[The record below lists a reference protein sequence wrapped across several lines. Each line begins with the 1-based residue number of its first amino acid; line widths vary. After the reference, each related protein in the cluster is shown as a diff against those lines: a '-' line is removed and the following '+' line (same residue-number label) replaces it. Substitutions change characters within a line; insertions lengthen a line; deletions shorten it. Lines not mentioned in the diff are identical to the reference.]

1 VEFLYEYGMF
11 VAKTLTIV
19 LGVLVVV
26 VGVIVALTKS
36 KEDRDEH
43 IEIKKLNDRY
53 SEITFAM
60 KAYMSSKDELK
71 KLEKAEKAKEKAMKK
86 APSDEEKQR
95 IFVVDFDGDI
105 KASAV
110 SDLREEVTAILMVA
124 RKQDEVFVRLQS
136 PGGMVNTYGLAASQ
150 LTRIKDKEI
159 TLTISVDKVA
169 ASGGYMMA
177 CVADKIL
184 AAPFAILGS
193 IGVVAQIPNFNR
205 LLKKHDID
213 YEMITAGEYKRTLTV
228 FGENTDEG
236 RGKFKEDIED
246 IHVLFKD
253 FVSTHRPVVD
263 IVKVSTG
270 EYWFGTRAKELDLVD
285 ELKTSDDY
293 LLDKVNEAD
302 LYSVK
307 HVEKKKLSDKFSG
320 FLQNVSEKVVTGW
333 WSKSREN
340 SL

>member
-1 VEFLYEYGMF
+1 MEFLYEYGMF
-11 VAKTLTIV
+11 VAKALTIV
-19 LGVLVVV
+19 LAVLVSV
-26 VGVIVALTKS
+26 VGVIVAVS
-36 KEDRDEH
+36 KNKEEHKEH
-43 IEIKKLNDRY
+43 IEIKKLNDKY
-53 SEITFAM
+53 EDIKMSM
-60 KAYMSSKDELK
+60 KSFMMNKAGLK
-71 KLEKAEKAKEKAMKK
+71 KLEKEQKAREKAAKKEV
-86 APSDEEKQR
+86 DDEKQR

-110 SDLREEVTAILMVA
+110 TNLREEITAILMVA

-150 LTRIKDKEI
+150 LSRIKAQDI
-159 TLTISVDKVA
+159 RLIISVDKVA

-205 LLKKHDID
+205 LLKKHDVD
-213 YEMITAGEYKRTLTV
+213 YEIVTAGEYKRTLTM
-228 FGENTDEG
+228 FGENTDQG
-236 RGKFKEDIED
+236 RTKFKEDIED

-253 FVSTHRPVVD
+253 FVVQNRPIVD
-263 IVKVSTG
+263 IAKVSTG
-270 EYWFGTRAKELDLVD
+270 EFWFGTRAKDLDLVD
-285 ELKTSDDY
+285 ELQTSDDY
-293 LLDKVNEAD
+293 LMEKVKDAD

-307 HVEKKKLSDKFSG
+307 HVEKKNLSDKFSG
-320 FLQNVSEKVVTGW
+320 FLQNVSEKVLTSFA
-333 WSKSREN
+333 SKGREN